1 MDKVNEML
9 YLSGMLSENEVYEEG
24 RGKGDIKHYMFF
36 SNLHTIKEKV
46 DKLLS
51 MDKKKIDQMLDEG
64 HDWASEH
71 IATSKDDVEEV
82 YNWIASVM
90 ANHR

>member
-1 MDKVNEML
+1 MYTTKEML
-9 YLSGMLSENEVYEEG
+9 LLSGMLSEQEIFDEEN
-24 RGKGDIKHYMFF
+24 REIKHYMFF

-51 MDKKKIDQMLDEG
+51 MDKKKIDKMLDEG

-82 YNWIASVM
+82 YNWISSVLSKD
-90 ANHR
+90 

>member
-1 MDKVNEML
+1 MDKTKEML
-9 YLSGMLSENEVYEEG
+9 FLSGVISENEIYNEE
-24 RGKGDIKHYMFF
+24 KPEIKHYMFF
-36 SNLHTIKEKV
+36 SNLHTIKERV

-51 MDKKKIDQMLDEG
+51 MDKKKIDKMLDEG

-82 YNWIASVM
+82 YNWISSVLSKD
-90 ANHR
+90 